1 MRRAVGWPRPPTGGI
16 AGGQVRVPLGR
27 VCDVDTATEQLI
39 ASLEALLAAA
49 SLEGPSTPVV
59 PLEDWAADQA

>member
-1 MRRAVGWPRPPTGGI
+1 MRRCAGPPTGGT
-16 AGGQVRVPLGR
+16 AGGHGPARLGNL
-27 VCDVDTATEQLI
+27 VDVDTATEQLI

-59 PLEDWAADQA
+59 PLEDWAAEQA